1 MSILRAMQ
9 REAGAGKG
17 SSPVGW
23 KLQPLAL
30 VVVCASV
37 LCGCACPLVDM
48 RRIYIVPMYGAGDN
62 VVTVPVDVTHANQIE
77 AKVADRL
84 TGVQGA
90 EISGNTAS
98 AGVSKGAVK
107 ASLK

>member
-1 MSILRAMQ
+1 MRPIFSQSAKCLLICL
-9 REAGAGKG
+9 
-17 SSPVGW
+17 
-23 KLQPLAL
+23 PLLA
-30 VVVCASV
+30 
-37 LCGCACPLVDM
+37 GCACPLVDM
-48 RRIYIVPMYGAGDN
+48 RRIYYVEMQGMDN
-62 VVTVPVDVTHANQIE
+62 NIVTVPVDVTHANQIE

-84 TGVQGA
+84 TGAQGA

>member
-1 MSILRAMQ
+1 MNKDSQIIFCVVILGFLVA
-9 REAGAGKG
+9 
-17 SSPVGW
+17 
-23 KLQPLAL
+23 AL
-30 VVVCASV
+30 LTGGCAS
-37 LCGCACPLVDM
+37 PLIDM
-48 RRIYIVPMYGAGDN
+48 RRIYVVPMYGAGDN

-98 AGVSKGAVK
+98 AGVSKGAVSVK
-107 ASLK
+107 GSLK